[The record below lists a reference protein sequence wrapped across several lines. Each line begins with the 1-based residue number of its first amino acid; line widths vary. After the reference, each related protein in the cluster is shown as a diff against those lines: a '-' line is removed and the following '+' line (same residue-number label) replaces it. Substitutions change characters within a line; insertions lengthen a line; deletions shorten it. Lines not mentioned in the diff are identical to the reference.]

1 MFSFFSKNMPKKI
14 NMSLL
19 VSSAAFGFQI
29 YQANQFHTSHE
40 RLANELREIKRKIE
54 KYYN

>member
-1 MFSFFSKNMPKKI
+1 MPKKI
-14 NMSLL
+14 NTSLF

-29 YQANQFHTSHE
+29 YQAKQFHTCHE

-54 KYYN
+54 IYK

>member
-14 NMSLL
+14 NTSLL

-54 KYYN
+54 MYK

>member
-1 MFSFFSKNMPKKI
+1 MFSFFLKNIPKKI
-14 NMSLL
+14 NTSLL

-29 YQANQFHTSHE
+29 YHTNQFHTSHE

-54 KYYN
+54 MYK